1 MKEFYERKFIL
12 DPKLVLYTA
21 LIATSDACAN
31 PASYYLDI
39 ELTRIL
45 RLLDQIK
52 VVIDFAGIG
61 CKGIVKGWDYLGAS
75 ISDLLGLNKSDHVAI
90 NFEI

>member
-1 MKEFYERKFIL
+1 M
-12 DPKLVLYTA
+12 
-21 LIATSDACAN
+21 
-31 PASYYLDI
+31 
-39 ELTRIL
+39 
-45 RLLDQIK
+45 
-52 VVIDFAGIG
+52 VIDFAGIG